1 MRQVQ
6 INIYSALPEKEKQAL
21 FELVQECN
29 KVDGGYRLP
38 YLDNNYNADPEMP
51 AFFLAE
57 MDGRTIG
64 FLSVYAD
71 EPDQAE
77 VSLYVLPAYR
87 RQGVAK
93 QLRTAFSKVAD
104 KCDLTEIEYIAEL
117 AFLNDQADFARR
129 FDYQADETEIW
140 LAKPAQTFPL
150 EKREGIEV
158 LQGSLDLAEEIVAFQ
173 SQVFETPLDV
183 ALKYAQESISSASSL
198 LYILKKDG
206 RVVASVSVDT
216 DFGTN
221 YFFGLAVDQDFQGQG
236 LGSYLLLVSMQ
247 DLNKLNGQE
256 FQIVVEKQNTRAL
269 KLYKK
274 LGFKEMTEVVYL
286 KEK

>member
-1 MRQVQ
+1 MQFLKCQPFSWLRWMAEPSDFYQSMRTNLV
-6 INIYSALPEKEKQAL
+6 KQ
-21 FELVQECN
+21 
-29 KVDGGYRLP
+29 R
-38 YLDNNYNADPEMP
+38 
-51 AFFLAE
+51 FL
-57 MDGRTIG
+57 
-64 FLSVYAD
+64 
-71 EPDQAE
+71 
-77 VSLYVLPAYR
+77 SLYVLPTYR
-87 RQGVAK
+87 RQGVAN
-93 QLRTAFSKVAD
+93 LLLAAFAKVAD
-104 KCDLTEIEYIAEL
+104 KYELTEIEYVAEL
-117 AFLNDQADFARR
+117 VFLNGHPDFARR
-129 FDYQADETEIW
+129 FDYQEDEAEIW
-140 LAKPAQTFPL
+140 LAQSAQAFPL
-150 EKREGIEV
+150 EEREGIEV
-158 LQGSLDLAEEIVAFQ
+158 LQGSLDLAEEIAAFQ

-183 ALKYAQESISSASSL
+183 ALKYAREAVSSGSSL

-221 YFFGLAVDQDFQGQG
+221 YFFGLAVNQDFQGQG
-236 LGSYLLLVSMQ
+236 LGSYLLLASMQ

>member
-1 MRQVQ
+1 MQ
-6 INIYSALPEKEKQAL
+6 ISIYSALPEKEKQTL

-29 KVDGGYRLP
+29 KADGGYRLP
-38 YLDNNYNADPEMP
+38 YLDNNYNVDPEMP

-57 MDGRTIG
+57 MDGQTIG

-77 VSLYVLPAYR
+77 VSLYVLPSYR
-87 RQGVAK
+87 HQGVAN
-93 QLRTAFSKVAD
+93 QLLAAFAKVTD
-104 KCDLTEIEYIAEL
+104 KYDLTEIEYVAEQ
-117 AFLNDQADFARR
+117 AFLNEQPDFARR
-129 FDYQADETEIW
+129 FDYQEGEAEIW
-140 LAKPAQTFPL
+140 LAQSSQTFPL
-150 EKREGIEV
+150 QKREGIEV
-158 LQGSLDLAEEIVAFQ
+158 LQGSLDLAEEIAAFQ

-183 ALKYAQESISSASSL
+183 ALKYAREAVSSGSSL

-221 YFFGLAVDQDFQGQG
+221 YFFGLAVNQDFQGQG
-236 LGSYLLLVSMQ
+236 LGSYLLLASMQ
-247 DLNKLNGQE
+247 DLNERNGQE
-256 FQIVVEKQNTRAL
+256 FQIVVEKQNSRAL

>member
-1 MRQVQ
+1 V
-6 INIYSALPEKEKQAL
+6 
-21 FELVQECN
+21 
-29 KVDGGYRLP
+29 VDKY
-38 YLDNNYNADPEMP
+38 
-51 AFFLAE
+51 
-57 MDGRTIG
+57 
-64 FLSVYAD
+64 
-71 EPDQAE
+71 
-77 VSLYVLPAYR
+77 
-87 RQGVAK
+87 
-93 QLRTAFSKVAD
+93 
-104 KCDLTEIEYIAEL
+104 DLTEVEYIAEL
-117 AFLNDQADFARR
+117 AFLNGHSDFARR
-129 FDYQADETEIW
+129 FDYQEDEAEIW
-140 LAKPAQTFPL
+140 LAQPVQTFPL

-158 LQGSLDLAEEIVAFQ
+158 LQGSLDLAEEIAAFQ

-183 ALKYAQESISSASSL
+183 ALKYAREAVSSASSL

-236 LGSYLLLVSMQ
+236 LGSYLLLASMRG
-247 DLNKLNGQE
+247 LNERNGQE

>member
-1 MRQVQ
+1 MQ
-6 INIYSALPEKEKQAL
+6 IRIYSALPEKEKQEL

-38 YLDNNYNADPEMP
+38 YLDNNYNAVPEMP

-57 MDGRTIG
+57 MGNRTIG
-64 FLSVYAD
+64 FLSVYSD
-71 EPDQAE
+71 EPGQAE
-77 VSLYVLPAYR
+77 VSLYVLPDYR

-93 QLRTAFSKVAD
+93 QLLTAFRKVAD
-104 KCDLTEIEYIAEL
+104 KYALTEIEYVAEL
-117 AFLNDQADFARR
+117 AFLNGHPDFARR
-129 FDYQADETEIW
+129 FDYQNDESEIW
-140 LAKPAQTFPL
+140 LAKSAQTFPL
-150 EKREGIEV
+150 EEKEGIEV
-158 LQGSLDLAEEIVAFQ
+158 LQGSLDLAEEIADFQ

-183 ALKYAQESISSASSL
+183 ALKYAREAVSSASSL

-236 LGSYLLLVSMQ
+236 LGSYLLLASMQ
-247 DLNKLNGQE
+247 DLNERNEQE
-256 FQIVVEKQNTRAL
+256 FQIVVEKQNSRAL

>member
-1 MRQVQ
+1 MQ
-6 INIYSALPEKEKQAL
+6 ISIYNALPEKEKQEL

-29 KVDGGYRLP
+29 KADGGYRLP

-57 MDGRTIG
+57 MDGQTIG

-71 EPDQAE
+71 EPSQAE

-87 RQGVAK
+87 RQGVAN
-93 QLRTAFSKVAD
+93 QLLIAFSKVAD
-104 KCDLTEIEYIAEL
+104 KYDLTEIEYVAEQ
-117 AFLNDQADFARR
+117 AFLNEQSDFARR
-129 FDYQADETEIW
+129 FDYQEDEAEIW
-140 LAKPAQTFPL
+140 LAQPVQTFPL

-158 LQGSLDLAEEIVAFQ
+158 LQGSLDLAEEIAVFQ
-173 SQVFETPLDV
+173 SHVFETPLDV
-183 ALKYAQESISSASSL
+183 ALKYAREAVSRASSL

-236 LGSYLLLVSMQ
+236 LGSYLLLASMQ
-247 DLNKLNGQE
+247 DLNERNGQE
-256 FQIVVEKQNTRAL
+256 FQIVVEKQNSRAL

>member
-1 MRQVQ
+1 MQ
-6 INIYSALPEKEKQAL
+6 ISIYSSLPGKEKQVL

-29 KVDGGYRLP
+29 KADGGYRLP
-38 YLDNNYNADPEMP
+38 YLDNNYNAVPEMP

-71 EPDQAE
+71 EPGQAE
-77 VSLYVLPAYR
+77 VSLYVLPSYR
-87 RQGVAK
+87 RQGVAN
-93 QLRTAFSKVAD
+93 QLLAAFSKVVD
-104 KCDLTEIEYIAEL
+104 KYDLTEVEYIAEQV
-117 AFLNDQADFARR
+117 FLNGHPDFARR
-129 FDYQADETEIW
+129 FNYQEDESEIW
-140 LAKPAQTFPL
+140 LAQPAQTFSL
-150 EKREGIEV
+150 EEREGVEV
-158 LQGSLDLAEEIVAFQ
+158 LQGSLDLAEEIAAFQ

-183 ALKYAQESISSASSL
+183 ALKYAREAVSSASSL

-236 LGSYLLLVSMQ
+236 LGSYLLLASMR

-256 FQIVVEKQNTRAL
+256 FQIVVEKQNARAL

>member
-1 MRQVQ
+1 MQ
-6 INIYSALPEKEKQAL
+6 IRIYSALPEKEKQIL

-38 YLDNNYNADPEMP
+38 YLDNNYNTDPEMP
-51 AFFLAE
+51 AFFVAE
-57 MDGRTIG
+57 MGGRTIG

-71 EPDQAE
+71 EPGQAE

-87 RQGVAK
+87 RQDVAN
-93 QLRTAFSKVAD
+93 QLLAAFAKVAD
-104 KCDLTEIEYIAEL
+104 QYELTEIEYVAEL
-117 AFLNDQADFARR
+117 AFLNGHPDFARR
-129 FDYQADETEIW
+129 FDYQEDEAEIW
-140 LAKPAQTFPL
+140 LAQSSHTFPL
-150 EKREGIEV
+150 EEREEIEV
-158 LQGSLDLAEEIVAFQ
+158 LLGSLDLAEEIAVFQ

-183 ALKYAQESISSASSL
+183 ALKYAQEAVSSASSL

-236 LGSYLLLVSMQ
+236 LGSYLLLASMQ

-256 FQIVVEKQNTRAL
+256 FQIVVEKQNSRAL

>member
-1 MRQVQ
+1 MQ
-6 INIYSALPEKEKQAL
+6 IGIYSALPKKEKQVL

-57 MDGRTIG
+57 M
-64 FLSVYAD
+64 
-71 EPDQAE
+71 
-77 VSLYVLPAYR
+77 YR
-87 RQGVAK
+87 RQGVAN
-93 QLRTAFSKVAD
+93 QLLAAFAKVAD
-104 KCDLTEIEYIAEL
+104 KYNLTEIEYVAEL
-117 AFLNDQADFARR
+117 AFLNGHPDFAKR
-129 FDYQADETEIW
+129 FDYQEDEAEIW
-140 LAKPAQTFPL
+140 LAQSAQIFPL
-150 EKREGIEV
+150 EEREGIEV
-158 LQGSLDLAEEIVAFQ
+158 LLGSLDLAEEIAAFQ

-183 ALKYAQESISSASSL
+183 ALKYAQESISSGSSL

-221 YFFGLAVDQDFQGQG
+221 YFFGLAVYQDFQGQG
-236 LGSYLLLVSMQ
+236 LGSYLLLASMQ
-247 DLNKLNGQE
+247 DLNELNGQE